1 MVQVNTNTPISSEA
15 LLKVVSDIRENSDF
29 TSLSGLQETIA
40 MLAVYDPADSPE
52 AEALKSLLRVW
63 ANPEKF
69 RPVHNGTWSEY
80 CLNELIDLISVMDE
94 KDLENYVGSDIQGL
108 IFDLFQNHFANGT
121 MTSTAYEARC
131 VISDFMDEINVDDFV
146 DDFMDG
152 LNLHPYDDKAEITL
166 VNLVYNYCLWK
177 LSELG
182 VDENTTTQSLIKEI
196 KALYQKSYSYIKNT

>member
-1 MVQVNTNTPISSEA
+1 MVQVNLNIPTSSEA
-15 LLKVVSDIRENSDF
+15 LLKVVSEIRENSDF
-29 TSLSGLQETIA
+29 ASLSGLQETIS
-40 MLAVYDPADSPE
+40 MLAVYDAADSPE
-52 AEALKSLLRVW
+52 AEALKSLLRVL

-121 MTSTAYEARC
+121 MTNTAYEARC
-131 VISDFMDEINVDDFV
+131 VISDFMDEINV

-166 VNLVYNYCLWK
+166 VNLVFNYCNWK
-177 LSELG
+177 LSGLG
-182 VDENTTTQSLIKEI
+182 IDEDTTTASLIKEI

>member
-1 MVQVNTNTPISSEA
+1 MVQVNFNIPTSSEA

-40 MLAVYDPADSPE
+40 MLAVYDAADSPE
-52 AEALKSLLRVW
+52 AEALKSLLRVM

-121 MTSTAYEARC
+121 MTKTAYEARC
-131 VISDFMDEINVDDFV
+131 VISDFMDEINV

-166 VNLVYNYCLWK
+166 VNLVFNYCNWK
-177 LSELG
+177 LSGLG
-182 VDENTTTQSLIKEI
+182 IDEDTTTASLIKEI
-196 KALYQKSYSYIKNT
+196 EALY

>member
-1 MVQVNTNTPISSEA
+1 MVQVNLNIPTSSEA
-15 LLKVVSDIRENSDF
+15 LLKVVSEIRENSDF
-29 TSLSGLQETIA
+29 ASLSGLQETIA
-40 MLAVYDPADSPE
+40 MLAVYDAADSPE
-52 AEALKSLLRVW
+52 AEVLKSLLRVL

-121 MTSTAYEARC
+121 MTNTAYEARC
-131 VISDFMDEINVDDFV
+131 VISDFMDEINV

-166 VNLVYNYCLWK
+166 VNLVFNYCNWK
-177 LSELG
+177 LSGLG
-182 VDENTTTQSLIKEI
+182 IDEDTTTASLIKEI
-196 KALYQKSYSYIKNT
+196 KALY

>member
-1 MVQVNTNTPISSEA
+1 MVQANLNIPTSSEA
-15 LLKVVSDIRENSDF
+15 LLKVVSEIRENSDF
-29 TSLSGLQETIA
+29 NSLSGLQETIA
-40 MLAVYDPADSPE
+40 MLAVYDAADSPE
-52 AEALKSLLRVW
+52 AEALKSLLRVL

-94 KDLENYVGSDIQGL
+94 KDLDNYVGSDIQGL

-121 MTSTAYEARC
+121 MTNTAYEARC
-131 VISDFMDEINVDDFV
+131 VISDFMDEINV

-166 VNLVYNYCLWK
+166 VNLVYNYCVWK
-177 LSELG
+177 LSNLG
-182 VDENTTTQSLIKEI
+182 VDENTTVKSLIKEI
-196 KALYQKSYSYIKNT
+196 EAMY

>member
-1 MVQVNTNTPISSEA
+1 MVQVNFNIPTSSEA

-40 MLAVYDPADSPE
+40 MLAVYDAADSPE
-52 AEALKSLLRVW
+52 AEALKSLLRVL

-121 MTSTAYEARC
+121 MTNTAYEARC
-131 VISDFMDEINVDDFV
+131 IISDHMDEINV

-166 VNLVYNYCLWK
+166 VNLVFNYCNWK
-177 LSELG
+177 LSGLG
-182 VDENTTTQSLIKEI
+182 IDDNTTIQSLIKEI
-196 KALYQKSYSYIKNT
+196 EALY

>member
-1 MVQVNTNTPISSEA
+1 MVQVNLNIPTSSEA
-15 LLKVVSDIRENSDF
+15 LLKVVSEIRENSDF

-40 MLAVYDPADSPE
+40 MLAVYDAADSPE
-52 AEALKSLLRVW
+52 AKALKSLLRVL

-121 MTSTAYEARC
+121 MTKTAYEARC
-131 VISDFMDEINVDDFV
+131 VISDFMDEINV

-166 VNLVYNYCLWK
+166 VNLVFNYCNWK
-177 LSELG
+177 LSGLG
-182 VDENTTTQSLIKEI
+182 IDEDTTTASLIKEI
-196 KALYQKSYSYIKNT
+196 KALY

>member
-1 MVQVNTNTPISSEA
+1 MVQVNLNIPTSSEA
-15 LLKVVSDIRENSDF
+15 LLKVVSEIRENSDF

-40 MLAVYDPADSPE
+40 MLAVYDAADSPE
-52 AEALKSLLRVW
+52 AEALKSLLRVL

-121 MTSTAYEARC
+121 MTKTAYEARC
-131 VISDFMDEINVDDFV
+131 VISDFMDEINVDDF
-146 DDFMDG
+146 MDG
-152 LNLHPYDDKAEITL
+152 LNLSPYDGKAEITL
-166 VNLVYNYCLWK
+166 VNLVFNYCNWK
-177 LSELG
+177 LSGLG
-182 VDENTTTQSLIKEI
+182 IDEDTTIQSLIKEI
-196 KALYQKSYSYIKNT
+196 KALY

>member
-1 MVQVNTNTPISSEA
+1 MVQINTNIPVSSEA

-29 TSLSGLQETIA
+29 TSLSDLQETIA
-40 MLAVYDPADSPE
+40 MLAVYDVADSPE
-52 AEALKSLLRVW
+52 AEALKSLLRVL

-108 IFDLFQNHFANGT
+108 IFDLFRNHFANGT
-121 MTSTAYEARC
+121 MTNTAYEARC
-131 VISDFMDEINVDDFV
+131 VISDFMDEINV

-166 VNLVYNYCLWK
+166 VNLVYNYCVWK
-177 LSELG
+177 LSNLG
-182 VDENTTTQSLIKEI
+182 VDENTTVKSLIKEI
-196 KALYQKSYSYIKNT
+196 ESMY

>member
-1 MVQVNTNTPISSEA
+1 MVQANLNIPTSSEA
-15 LLKVVSDIRENSDF
+15 LSKVVSDIRENSDF
-29 TSLSGLQETIA
+29 TSLSGLQETLA
-40 MLAVYDPADSPE
+40 MLAVYDAADSPE
-52 AEALKSLLRVW
+52 AEALKSLLRVL

-121 MTSTAYEARC
+121 MTKTAYEARC
-131 VISDFMDEINVDDFV
+131 VISDFMDEINV

-166 VNLVYNYCLWK
+166 VNLVFNYCNWK
-177 LSELG
+177 LSGLG
-182 VDENTTTQSLIKEI
+182 IDEDTTTASLIKEI
-196 KALYQKSYSYIKNT
+196 KALY

>member
-1 MVQVNTNTPISSEA
+1 MVQVNLNIPTSSEA

-29 TSLSGLQETIA
+29 NSLSALQETIA
-40 MLAVYDPADSPE
+40 MLAVYDAADSLE
-52 AEALKSLLRVW
+52 AEALKSLLRVM

-94 KDLENYVGSDIQGL
+94 KDLKNYVGSNIQGL

-121 MTSTAYEARC
+121 MTKSAYEARC
-131 VISDFMDEINVDDFV
+131 IISDYMDEINV

-166 VNLVYNYCLWK
+166 VNLVFNYCNWK
-177 LSELG
+177 LSGLG
-182 VDENTTTQSLIKEI
+182 IDEDTTVQSLIKEI
-196 KALYQKSYSYIKNT
+196 EALY

>member
-1 MVQVNTNTPISSEA
+1 MVQVNLNISTSSKA

-29 TSLSGLQETIA
+29 NSLSGLQETIA
-40 MLAVYDPADSPE
+40 MLAVYDAADSPE
-52 AEALKSLLRVW
+52 AEALKSLLRVM

-94 KDLENYVGSDIQGL
+94 KDLKNYVGSNIQGL

-121 MTSTAYEARC
+121 MTKSAYEARC
-131 VISDFMDEINVDDFV
+131 IISDYMDEINV

-166 VNLVYNYCLWK
+166 VNLVFNYCNWK
-177 LSELG
+177 LSGLG
-182 VDENTTTQSLIKEI
+182 IDEDTTVQSLIKEI
-196 KALYQKSYSYIKNT
+196 EALY

>member
-1 MVQVNTNTPISSEA
+1 MVQVNLNIPTSSEA

-40 MLAVYDPADSPE
+40 MLAVYDAADSPE
-52 AEALKSLLRVW
+52 AEALKSLLRVM
-63 ANPEKF
+63 ANTEKF

-94 KDLENYVGSDIQGL
+94 KDLDNYVGSDIQGL

-131 VISDFMDEINVDDFV
+131 VISDFMDEINVDDF
-146 DDFMDG
+146 MDG

-166 VNLVYNYCLWK
+166 VNLVFNYCNWK
-177 LSELG
+177 LSGLG
-182 VDENTTTQSLIKEI
+182 IDEDTTTASLIKEI
-196 KALYQKSYSYIKNT
+196 KALY

>member
-1 MVQVNTNTPISSEA
+1 MVQVNLNIPTSSEA

-29 TSLSGLQETIA
+29 NSLSGLQETIA
-40 MLAVYDPADSPE
+40 MLAVYDATDSPE
-52 AEALKSLLRVW
+52 AEALKSLLRVL

-121 MTSTAYEARC
+121 MTNSAYEARC
-131 VISDFMDEINVDDFV
+131 IISDYMDEINV

-152 LNLHPYDDKAEITL
+152 LNLSPYDSKAEITL
-166 VNLVYNYCLWK
+166 VNLVCNYCIWK
-177 LSELG
+177 LSSIC
-182 VDENTTTQSLIKEI
+182 VDENTTVKSLIKEI
-196 KALYQKSYSYIKNT
+196 EALY

>member
-1 MVQVNTNTPISSEA
+1 MVQVNLNIPTSSEA
-15 LLKVVSDIRENSDF
+15 LLKVVSEIRENSDF
-29 TSLSGLQETIA
+29 ASLSGLQETIA
-40 MLAVYDPADSPE
+40 MLAVYDAADSPE
-52 AEALKSLLRVW
+52 AEALKSLLRVL

-121 MTSTAYEARC
+121 MTNTAYEARC
-131 VISDFMDEINVDDFV
+131 VISDFMDEINV

-166 VNLVYNYCLWK
+166 VNLVFNYCNWK
-177 LSELG
+177 LSGLG
-182 VDENTTTQSLIKEI
+182 IDEDTTTASLIKEI
-196 KALYQKSYSYIKNT
+196 KALY

>member
-1 MVQVNTNTPISSEA
+1 MVQVNLNIPTSSEA
-15 LLKVVSDIRENSDF
+15 LLKVVSEIRENSDF
-29 TSLSGLQETIA
+29 ASLSGLQETIS
-40 MLAVYDPADSPE
+40 MLAVYDAADSPE
-52 AEALKSLLRVW
+52 AEALKSLLRVL

-121 MTSTAYEARC
+121 MTNTAYEARC
-131 VISDFMDEINVDDFV
+131 VISDFMDEINV

-166 VNLVYNYCLWK
+166 VNLVFNYCNWK
-177 LSELG
+177 LSGLG
-182 VDENTTTQSLIKEI
+182 IDEDTTTASLIKEI
-196 KALYQKSYSYIKNT
+196 KALY